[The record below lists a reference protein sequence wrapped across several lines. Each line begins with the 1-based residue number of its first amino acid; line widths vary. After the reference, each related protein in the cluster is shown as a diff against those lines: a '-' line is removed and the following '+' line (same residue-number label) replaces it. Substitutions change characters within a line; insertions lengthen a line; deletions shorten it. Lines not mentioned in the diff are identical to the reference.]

1 MARIVVRKIKAVPK
15 KPKTKIKKIAVK
27 KIVKKSK

>member
-1 MARIVVRKIKAVPK
+1 MARIVVRKIRAVPK

-27 KIVKKSK
+27 KTVKKPR